1 MSSTFSIRIPKKLK
15 EEMKKYSKVDWA
27 NEIRKYIQKKI
38 RELKLEEILTKA
50 KSLRQQMKVEVNH
63 VELIREDRER

>member
-1 MSSTFSIRIPKKLK
+1 MSSTFSIRISKKLK

-50 KSLRQQMKVEVNH
+50 KSLRQQMKVEINH